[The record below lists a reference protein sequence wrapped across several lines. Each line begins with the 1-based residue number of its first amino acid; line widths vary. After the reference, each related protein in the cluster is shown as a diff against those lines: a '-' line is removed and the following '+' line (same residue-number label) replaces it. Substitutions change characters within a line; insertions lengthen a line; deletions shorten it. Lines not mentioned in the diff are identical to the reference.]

1 MNQERLLQVI
11 LSPHVSEKAA
21 RAAEG
26 DNAYAFKV
34 SKDASKP
41 EIRAAVEML
50 FEVSVVDVRTVNV
63 KAKASA
69 LLAECRVV
77 RTGKRPMCA
86 SPMASP

>member
-34 SKDASKP
+34 SKDASKH
-41 EIRAAVEML
+41 EIRAAVAML
-50 FEVSVVDVRTVNV
+50 
-63 KAKASA
+63 
-69 LLAECRVV
+69 
-77 RTGKRPMCA
+77 
-86 SPMASP
+86 